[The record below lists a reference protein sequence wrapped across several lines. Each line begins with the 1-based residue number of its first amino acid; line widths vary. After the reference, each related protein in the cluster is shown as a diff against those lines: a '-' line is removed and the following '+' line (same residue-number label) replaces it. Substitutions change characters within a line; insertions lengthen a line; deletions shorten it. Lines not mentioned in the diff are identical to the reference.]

1 LALAAWAAYR
11 PLPGTAYTFEGW
23 TRRDLIDTLVVSG
36 DADYFRLYSPKL
48 GKHVSKLP
56 GIGAVEG
63 INYGEAMRDSK
74 KTVPG
79 SRPSTWPQS
88 MGRTAA
94 LEELDAKAV
103 KVLGVEKGAYTRVFE
118 EAIAVFDNQAVFVP
132 VSGDVLGGA
141 EINQ

>member
-1 LALAAWAAYR
+1 M
-11 PLPGTAYTFEGW
+11 
-23 TRRDLIDTLVVSG
+23 
-36 DADYFRLYSPKL
+36 
-48 GKHVSKLP
+48 SKLP

-63 INYGEAMRDSK
+63 INYGEAMRGSK
-74 KTVPG
+74 KRVPG
-79 SRPSTWPQS
+79 SPPSTWPQS

-103 KVLGVEKGAYTRVFE
+103 EVLGVEKGAYTRVFE
-118 EAIAVFDNQAVFVP
+118 EAVAVFDNQAVFVP

>member
-1 LALAAWAAYR
+1 M
-11 PLPGTAYTFEGW
+11 
-23 TRRDLIDTLVVSG
+23 
-36 DADYFRLYSPKL
+36 K
-48 GKHVSKLP
+48 KLP

-63 INYGEAMRDSK
+63 INYGEAMRGSK

-103 KVLGVEKGAYTRVFE
+103 EVLGVEKGAYTRTFE
-118 EAIAVFDNQAVFVP
+118 ATAAVFDNQAVFVP
-132 VSGDVLGGA
+132 VSGDVLDGA